1 MYNDYFGLNE
11 QPFGLTPNTAYFH
24 NVRAYREA
32 FNMLRV
38 ALSNGEGFIKVVGEV
53 GTGKTLLCR
62 KLLNSLGDDYYTAYI
77 PNPFLKPAALYKAL
91 AEELGVKCKTRD
103 GVNEFQK
110 AINERLVELV
120 AEGKRVVLIIDESQ
134 TMPEKTLE
142 ALRLISNLET
152 ETSKLIHIV
161 LFGQPELD
169 RLLAMHELRQ
179 LRQRITFSCNLPP
192 LDKEGVT
199 NYIQHRLNTAGY
211 NGEQLFNARAISLL
225 AKSSR
230 GVPRLINMLCH
241 KSLMCAYGKG
251 DKIIDKQHV
260 FAAITDT
267 EDAAMP
273 NILKRW
279 AMAFSVAI
287 VSVLILSVVMVNDF
301 SGVLS

>member
-1 MYNDYFGLNE
+1 MYNEHFGLNE
-11 QPFGLTPNTAYFH
+11 QPFGLTPNTSYFF

-32 FNMLRV
+32 FNMLHV

-53 GTGKTLLCR
+53 GTGKTMLCR
-62 KLLNSLGDDYYTAYI
+62 KLINSLDESEGYYTAYI
-77 PNPFLKPAALYKAL
+77 PNPFLNATALYKAL

-120 AEGKRVVLIIDESQ
+120 ADGKRVVLIIDEAQ

-169 RLLAMHELRQ
+169 NILAMHELRQ
-179 LRQRITFSCNLPP
+179 LKQRITFSCQLTP
-192 LDKEGVT
+192 LDKDGV
-199 NYIQHRLNTAGY
+199 NSYIQHRLNTAGY
-211 NGEQLFNARAISLL
+211 HGEQLFHNRAVALLARA
-225 AKSSR
+225 SR
-230 GVPRLINMLCH
+230 GVPRIVNMLCH

-251 DKIIDKQHV
+251 VKQIDREHV
-260 FAAITDT
+260 IAAIDDT
-267 EDAAMP
+267 EDVRPP
-273 NILKRW
+273 NPLLRLFW
-279 AMAFSVAI
+279 SMS
-287 VSVLILSVVMVNDF
+287 S
-301 SGVLS
+301 

>member
-1 MYNDYFGLNE
+1 MYNEHFGLNE
-11 QPFGLTPNTAYFH
+11 QPFSLTPNTAYFH

-62 KLLNSLGDDYYTAYI
+62 KLLNSLGDEYYTAYI
-77 PNPFLKPAALYKAL
+77 PNPYLNPAALYKAL

-103 GVNEFQK
+103 GINEFQK

-169 RLLAMHELRQ
+169 RLLSLHELRQ
-179 LRQRITFSCNLPP
+179 LKQRITFSCNLPP
-192 LDKEGVT
+192 LDKEGVS

-211 NGEQLFNARAISLL
+211 NGEKLFNHKAIALL
-225 AKSSR
+225 CGASR

-251 DKIIDKQHV
+251 ARVIERQHV
-260 FAAITDT
+260 MAAINDT
-267 EDAAMP
+267 EDATMP
-273 NILKRW
+273 HFLKRW
-279 AMAFSVAI
+279 MWSMSACALMIVATGLLY
-287 VSVLILSVVMVNDF
+287 VPNFHWGLS
-301 SGVLS
+301 

>member
-1 MYNDYFGLNE
+1 MYNEYFGLKE
-11 QPFGLTPNTAYFH
+11 QPFGLTPNTSYFF

-62 KLLNSLGDDYYTAYI
+62 KLLNSLGDDYYSAYI
-77 PNPFLKPAALYKAL
+77 PNPFLNPAALYKAL

-103 GVNEFQK
+103 GINEFQK
-110 AINERLVELV
+110 AINERLIELV
-120 AEGKRVVLIIDESQ
+120 AEGKRVVLIIDEAQ

-169 RLLAMHELRQ
+169 RLLALHELRQ
-179 LRQRITFSCNLPP
+179 LKQRITFSCQLTPM
-192 LDKEGVT
+192 DTDGVGS
-199 NYIQHRLNTAGY
+199 YIQHRLNTAGY
-211 NGEQLFNARAISLL
+211 HGEQLFHSSAVVLV
-225 AKSSR
+225 AKASR

-251 DKIIDKQHV
+251 VKQIERRHV
-260 FAAITDT
+260 LAAINDT
-267 EDAAMP
+267 EDAVLP
-273 NILKRW
+273 NVLMRW
-279 AMAFSVAI
+279 FWSVC
-287 VSVLILSVVMVNDF
+287 S
-301 SGVLS
+301 